1 MTQFPHVTNTIKGG
15 LLFLAGLIL
24 FLYVTNII
32 TLGLQ
37 MIILLASI
45 ILMIFGI
52 IEMDA
57 YNKLKKL
64 VNSHRKK

>member
-1 MTQFPHVTNTIKGG
+1 MTQFPHVTHTIKGG

-64 VNSHRKK
+64 VNQKK

>member
-1 MTQFPHVTNTIKGG
+1 MAQFPHITHTIKGA
-15 LLFLAGLIL
+15 LLFAAGLIL

-37 MIILLASI
+37 MVILLASI

-57 YNKLKKL
+57 YNKLLKL
-64 VNSHRKK
+64 VNQKK